1 MSDIEI
7 PEEDDMFFDQ
17 DHIVF
22 YMNDTGDVRCKYSL
36 FNLESFQ
43 DLILTVLSGAINE
56 KVLDFLLEDLD
67 KQNLK
72 EESIAILVIKKL
84 LKNDD
89 SNPIVKP
96 SNFK

>member
-1 MSDIEI
+1 
-7 PEEDDMFFDQ
+7 MFFDQ

-56 KVLDFLLEDLD
+56 KVLDFLLEDLE

-72 EESIAILVIKKL
+72 EEAISILVIKKL